1 MVGRIAV
8 IIIAII
14 AYLIASSKGAGAQ
27 AIMNLVENAWG
38 LFGAAFG
45 PVILLSLFWRRFNYA
60 GACIGVIVGAAV
72 DIIWL
77 FCLSSTGVY
86 ELFPGFVAGG
96 IAAIIGTL
104 VTKAPEKAVT
114 DIFDK
119 ASDPNYD
126 E

>member
-1 MVGRIAV
+1 MGRVTVVVLSVIAFM
-8 IIIAII
+8 
-14 AYLIASSKGAGAQ
+14 IASSNGAGAQ

-38 LFGAAFG
+38 IFGAAFG
-45 PVILLSLFWRRFNYA
+45 PVVILSLFWRRFNYA

-77 FCLSSTGVY
+77 FCLPSTGVY

-96 IAAIIGTL
+96 IAAIIATL
-104 VTKAPEKAVT
+104 VTKAPSKAAT
-114 DIFDK
+114 DIYDK
-119 ASDPNYD
+119 ATSPDYD